1 MGMLKPSPQP
11 EGPALAGERINNMCA
26 LYTQSPFKPSPT
38 LLVQGRP
45 EYVFGSW
52 SDKTGPT
59 FGYVIS
65 DSAVTTT
72 GTLTFRVVSGNAPA
86 VGSLITVVGTSNGS
100 GNLNVTNAQI
110 LTAST
115 TDAGVST
122 VTYTITSS
130 TVAAGTPDGGE
141 VLVPQPELGDIL
153 SSFPASSVPVA
164 CPLSPGN
171 QSGKSL
177 SATVKLPAQ
186 QLGVASTLSAVTVL
200 IQGANFDENA
210 QYNTIGTITAAGT
223 ASGGPNVY
231 DWQSGQGDTA
241 TGTLASGSVDL
252 INFRFYRLQVS
263 AATGS
268 GPVVGTITF

>member
-1 MGMLKPSPQP
+1 MSKYQ
-11 EGPALAGERINNMCA
+11 
-26 LYTQSPFKPSPT
+26 TTPFKASPT

-52 SDKTGPT
+52 LDKTGPT
-59 FGYVIS
+59 LGYVIS

-72 GTLTFRVVSGNAPA
+72 GTLTFRIVAGNVPV
-86 VGSLITVVGTSNGS
+86 VGSLITVVGTVNGS

-110 LTAST
+110 LSAVT
-115 TDAGVST
+115 TDAGIST

-130 TVAAGTPDGGE
+130 TVAAGTADGGQ
-141 VLVPQPELGDIL
+141 VIIPQPELGDVL
-153 SSFPASSVPVA
+153 SSFPASSVPVC
-164 CPLSPGN
+164 CPSSPSN

-177 SATVKLPAQ
+177 SATVKIPAQ

-200 IQGANFDENA
+200 IQGANLDEDA

-223 ASGGPNVY
+223 ATSGPNVY

-241 TGTLASGSVDL
+241 TGTLAAGSVNL
-252 INFRFYRLQVS
+252 PNFRFYRLQVS

-268 GPVVGTITF
+268 GPVVGTIMF

>member
-1 MGMLKPSPQP
+1 MSAYIKSPYKPV
-11 EGPALAGERINNMCA
+11 
-26 LYTQSPFKPSPT
+26 PT

-52 SDKTGPT
+52 LDKTGPT
-59 FGYVIS
+59 LGYVVS

-72 GTLTFRVVSGNAPA
+72 GTLTFSIASGNVPA
-86 VGSLITVVGTSNGS
+86 VGSLITVVGTANAS
-100 GNLNVTNAQI
+100 GNFNVTNVQI
-110 LTAST
+110 LSATTTA
-115 TDAGVST
+115 AGIST
-122 VTYTITSS
+122 VTYTIASS
-130 TVAAGTPDGGE
+130 TVASGTPDGGQ
-141 VLVPQPELGDIL
+141 VSIPQPELGDIL
-153 SSFPASSVPVA
+153 AAFPASSIAVA
-164 CPLSPGN
+164 CPSSPGN

-200 IQGANFDENA
+200 IQGANFDEDA

-231 DWQSGQGDTA
+231 DWQSGQGNS
-241 TGTLASGSVDL
+241 GTLASGDVDL

-263 AATGS
+263 AASGS
-268 GPVVGTITF
+268 GPVVGTIMF

>member
-1 MGMLKPSPQP
+1 MSAYIKSPYKPV
-11 EGPALAGERINNMCA
+11 
-26 LYTQSPFKPSPT
+26 PT

-52 SDKTGPT
+52 LDKTGPT
-59 FGYVIS
+59 LGYVVS

-72 GTLTFRVVSGNAPA
+72 GTLTFSIASGNVPA
-86 VGSLITVVGTSNGS
+86 VGSLITVVGTANAS
-100 GNLNVTNAQI
+100 GNFNVTNVQI
-110 LTAST
+110 LSATTTA
-115 TDAGVST
+115 AGMST
-122 VTYTITSS
+122 VTYTIASS
-130 TVAAGTPDGGE
+130 TVASGTPDGGQ
-141 VLVPQPELGDIL
+141 VSIPQPELGDIL
-153 SSFPASSVPVA
+153 AAFPASSIAVA
-164 CPLSPGN
+164 CPSSPGN

-200 IQGANFDENA
+200 IQGANFDEDA

-231 DWQSGQGDTA
+231 DWQSGQGNS
-241 TGTLASGSVDL
+241 GTLASGDVDL

-263 AATGS
+263 AASGS
-268 GPVVGTITF
+268 GPVVGTIMF

>member
-1 MGMLKPSPQP
+1 MSAYIKSPYKPV
-11 EGPALAGERINNMCA
+11 
-26 LYTQSPFKPSPT
+26 PT

-52 SDKTGPT
+52 LDKTGPT
-59 FGYVIS
+59 LGYVVS

-72 GTLTFRVVSGNAPA
+72 GTLTFRIASGNVPA
-86 VGSLITVVGTSNGS
+86 VGSLITVVGTANAS
-100 GNLNVTNAQI
+100 GNFNVTNAQI
-110 LTAST
+110 LSATT
-115 TDAGVST
+115 TDAGIST
-122 VTYTITSS
+122 VTFTITSS
-130 TVAAGTPDGGE
+130 TVASGTPDGGQ
-141 VLVPQPELGDIL
+141 VSIPQPELGDIL
-153 SSFPASSVPVA
+153 AAFPASSIAVA
-164 CPLSPGN
+164 CPSSPGN

-200 IQGANFDENA
+200 IQGANFDEDA

-231 DWQSGQGDTA
+231 DWQSGQGNS
-241 TGTLASGSVDL
+241 GTLASGDVDL

-263 AATGS
+263 AASGS
-268 GPVVGTITF
+268 GPVVGTIMF

>member
-1 MGMLKPSPQP
+1 M
-11 EGPALAGERINNMCA
+11 PAFV
-26 LYTQSPFKPSPT
+26 TSPFKPTPI

-45 EYVFGSW
+45 EYVLGSW
-52 SDKTGPT
+52 NDKTGPT
-59 FGYVIS
+59 LGNIIS

-72 GTLTFRVVSGNAPA
+72 ATVTFVITSGNAPA
-86 VGSLITVVGTSNGS
+86 VGSLITVVGAANSVNF
-100 GNLNVTNAQI
+100 NVTNGQI
-110 LTAST
+110 LTVT
-115 TDAGVST
+115 TTNAGVCT

-130 TVAAGTPDGGE
+130 TVASGTPDVGQ
-141 VLVPQPELGDIL
+141 VLVPQPELGDVL
-153 SSFPASSVPVA
+153 SSFPASSVPVC
-164 CPLSPGN
+164 CPSSPSN

-231 DWQSGQGDTA
+231 DWQSGQGNS
-241 TGTLASGSVDL
+241 GTLASGDVDL

-268 GPVVGTITF
+268 GPVVGTIMF